1 MAILVDLAHLI
12 VHVVRGLIDD
22 SKAEEK
28 KKWEK
33 DEIKVVNSM
42 LGNIGDACS
51 RRTSSRSNK
60 LTAYVQD
67 IIIRLC
73 RERMLS
79 LQKLANTYK
88 GLEPNYPSKLLKL
101 SQSYHSHISWFKA
114 SISHMEELNWHI
126 GKTSHTN
133 EWLVLRSNYRKLYW
147 KLTKWT
153 KTLRV
158 ITILMKKEMPDV
170 CHQVISC
177 MFNHL
182 QLRAS
187 AEIDVDFLS
196 PHSFCHLLKLED
208 QLADRYSQWDMME
221 RANELVFGEEEDE

>member
-12 VHVVRGLIDD
+12 VHVVKSLIDD

-33 DEIKVVNSM
+33 DEIEVADFM
-42 LGNIGDACS
+42 LGN
-51 RRTSSRSNK
+51 K
-60 LTAYVQD
+60 LTTYAQYS
-67 IIIRLC
+67 IIALC
-73 RERMLS
+73 RARRLS
-79 LQKLANTYK
+79 LKKLASAYK

-101 SQSYHSHISWFKA
+101 SQSYHSHISWLKA
-114 SISHMEELNWHI
+114 SISHMDGLHWHI
-126 GKTSHTN
+126 GKTSHVN

-153 KTLRV
+153 RTLR
-158 ITILMKKEMPDV
+158 IAAILMKKEMPDV
-170 CHQVISC
+170 CCQVISC

-187 AEIDVDFLS
+187 AEINVDDFLS
-196 PHSFCHLLKLED
+196 PSLLKLEC
-208 QLADRYSQWDMME
+208 QLVNRYSQWDMME
-221 RANELVFGEEEDE
+221 RANKLVFGEEERRLLTEKYLE

>member
-12 VHVVRGLIDD
+12 VHVVRSLIDD

-33 DEIKVVNSM
+33 DEIEVADFV
-42 LGNIGDACS
+42 LGNIGDA
-51 RRTSSRSNK
+51 
-60 LTAYVQD
+60 QD
-67 IIIRLC
+67 SIIGLC
-73 RERMLS
+73 EFRMLS
-79 LQKLANTYK
+79 LKRLASTYK

-101 SQSYHSHISWFKA
+101 RQSYHSQISWLKA
-114 SISHMEELNWHI
+114 SIEGFTLAHLLI
-126 GKTSHTN
+126 GKAFHAN

-153 KTLRV
+153 RTLRI

-170 CHQVISC
+170 FCQVISC

-187 AEIDVDFLS
+187 AEIDVYDFLS
-196 PHSFCHLLKLED
+196 PSLLKLEC
-208 QLADRYSQWDMME
+208 QLVNRYSQWDMME
-221 RANELVFGEEEDE
+221 RANKLVFGEEERRLLTEKYLE